1 MEVLSIIAE
10 IIRDLL
16 IFVAV
21 MTGLL
26 VVLVVTVSK
35 MPDTNPLKRL
45 LTALTYRVGA
55 TAAAGALAIPIEPI
69 PGLDGIYDIAAPIVL
84 IWYWYTFFRD
94 VIRGRHAPLRAA
106 DREGIPRRDHRGN
119 ARAVQRLRNAPKLV
133 AQHAAVPAVTC

>member
-1 MEVLSIIAE
+1 MEVLSTLAE

-21 MTGLL
+21 MVGML

-35 MPDTNPLKRL
+35 MPDSNPLKRL

-69 PGLDGIYDIAAPIVL
+69 PGIDALYDIAVPL
-84 IWYWYTFFRD
+84 LLFWYWFTFFRD
-94 VIRGRHAPLRAA
+94 AFRGGLHGAPGAPPRGRPVIGHDGR
-106 DREGIPRRDHRGN
+106 
-119 ARAVQRLRNAPKLV
+119 
-133 AQHAAVPAVTC
+133 